1 MKRILILLFIFQI
14 GILVAQEDEEIGLN
28 IMIGKTLSTFGF
40 VTSDGIK
47 TNDIQYSAG
56 NSLAIGVDV
65 TLNKRHVLLPEVLY
79 YEAGAKSESAGTP
92 LSWKLNYLGLGIGY
106 GFKVISTDRFSMIPG
121 ILFGADYML
130 KGEQM
135 IGLNRFDVKAIDAFS
150 DFNIRGNVFLNNRLK
165 VSDLM
170 SITLEYRF
178 NVSINQI
185 EKKDADISQK
195 TRNLGHLFQLGINIT
210 L

>member
-92 LSWKLNYLGLGIGY
+92 
-106 GFKVISTDRFSMIPG
+106 
-121 ILFGADYML
+121 
-130 KGEQM
+130 
-135 IGLNRFDVKAIDAFS
+135 
-150 DFNIRGNVFLNNRLK
+150 
-165 VSDLM
+165 
-170 SITLEYRF
+170 
-178 NVSINQI
+178 
-185 EKKDADISQK
+185 
-195 TRNLGHLFQLGINIT
+195 
-210 L
+210 